1 MAVCEFLLSLGLA
14 TGSCSGEGDR
24 EVKVVTMPPVI
35 IEKEVVR
42 EVEKP
47 VVVVKDI
54 APPKAP
60 IPAVSSPGKA
70 SGSSD
75 YVIDVVDGRMRVR
88 FRDTTFI
95 VDGAKPLITL
105 KPGHV
110 SIQYGED

>member
-14 TGSCSGEGDR
+14 TGSCSGEGDQ

-35 IEKEVVR
+35 FEKEVVR

-54 APPKAP
+54 APPKVLFT
-60 IPAVSSPGKA
+60 AVTPPLESSNS
-70 SGSSD
+70 SGF
-75 YVIDVVDGRMRVR
+75 VIDVVDDQVRVH

-95 VDGAKPLITL
+95 VEGANPLITL

-110 SIQYGED
+110 FLQYGED

>member
-35 IEKEVVR
+35 IEKEV
-42 EVEKP
+42 EKP

-60 IPAVSSPGKA
+60 IPALSSPGKA

-110 SIQYGED
+110 SVQYGED

>member
-14 TGSCSGEGDR
+14 TGGCSGEGDR
-24 EVKVVTMPPVI
+24 EVKVVTMPPVVF
-35 IEKEVVR
+35 EKEVVR

-47 VVVVKDI
+47 VVSVKDI
-54 APPKAP
+54 APPKVLF
-60 IPAVSSPGKA
+60 PAVSSPGKA

-75 YVIDVVDGRMRVR
+75 YVIDVVDGQVRVH
-88 FRDTTFI
+88 FQDTTFI

-110 SIQYGED
+110 SVQYGED

>member
-1 MAVCEFLLSLGLA
+1 MAVCEFLISLGLA
-14 TGSCSGEGDR
+14 TGSCSGEGDQ

-35 IEKEVVR
+35 IEK

-60 IPAVSSPGKA
+60 FPAVSSPGKA

-75 YVIDVVDGRMRVR
+75 YVIDVVDGQVRVH
-88 FRDTTFI
+88 FQDTTFI

-110 SIQYGED
+110 SVQYGED

>member
-1 MAVCEFLLSLGLA
+1 MIMAVCEFLLSLGLA

-35 IEKEVVR
+35 IEKEV
-42 EVEKP
+42 EKP

-60 IPAVSSPGKA
+60 IPALSSPGKA

-110 SIQYGED
+110 SVQYGED